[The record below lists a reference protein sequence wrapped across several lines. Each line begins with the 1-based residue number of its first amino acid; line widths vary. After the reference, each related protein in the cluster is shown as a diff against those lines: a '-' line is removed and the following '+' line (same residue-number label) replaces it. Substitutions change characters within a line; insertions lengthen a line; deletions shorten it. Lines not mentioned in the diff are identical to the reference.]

1 MERIPIDSH
10 CRLCSFG
17 PQAPKINGEGEKNG
31 LLVLGEAPHVSE
43 RATGRP
49 FTGPSGRVIRTL
61 LDKLGV
67 PYYLSYAIRC
77 QSQQNVTPFVITNCL
92 SWTKVEIQEVQPKV
106 IVALGATAALQLGF
120 SGINEHRGQILE
132 YEGVPVVVTWHP
144 SAVFRDQNLLSQ
156 LWADLQLA
164 KRLVLGENP
173 NEEIPYRV
181 LETPQELLNWLKD
194 RSGPLALDIET
205 QGLQW
210 TLHEITSIQMS
221 DGHEAVI
228 FSPQLL
234 KDPNVRDRLSQIPIV
249 GHNLPYDLGFIL
261 YHYGLRLTPVGD
273 SMLGAHMI
281 NENISKSLKQLVA
294 AEFGVPDWSAKTRED
309 YQNPSYAAR
318 DVYWTYRLVERVHSI
333 LEQRPAWTLY
343 RKVIVPGIS
352 VVAQAHAHGV
362 WVDLEALEKAE
373 ESIRAQ
379 KAVVEERLAQWAKI
393 NWRSPAQV
401 ARVLYQ
407 ELGLPVVET
416 TPQGGPSTKESALK
430 NLKLIT
436 HHPLVDALLE
446 YRRLDKAETA
456 FLKPWRELIVNH
468 RVYPKWNMT
477 GTVTGRFSCTNPNL
491 QQVPRDP
498 LLRRVFSAPPG
509 FTLIEADLSQAELR
523 IAAVLAQEETMLS
536 LLRSGQ
542 DIHAH
547 TAKLLSG
554 RDISEIPEDQR
565 KEWRKKAKAVNFGFL
580 YGMGARKFRETALEK
595 FEMVVSEAEAERFRE
610 LFFGSYPRLREWH
623 RKVINT
629 LRRQGYVENMVGRR
643 RTPIGS
649 RDEAE
654 REAINFV
661 VQSLAADIILTAA
674 VNLTQGVVVGF
685 IHDAL
690 LIEVPEDEADH
701 VEREVVELLT
711 DPPIFRE
718 LGIRDFEGV
727 LEADVKR
734 GPWGS

>member
-1 MERIPIDSH
+1 M
-10 CRLCSFG
+10 
-17 PQAPKINGEGEKNG
+17 
-31 LLVLGEAPHVSE
+31 GEAPHISE

-49 FTGPSGRVIRTL
+49 FSGPSGRVIRTL

-67 PYYLSYAIRC
+67 PYYLSNAVRC
-77 QSQQNVTPFVITNCL
+77 LTKDFSPSVVKNCL
-92 SWTKVEIQEVQPKV
+92 TWTDTEIRELQPKV
-106 IVALGATAALQLGF
+106 IVALGAVAASQLGF
-120 SGINEHRGQILE
+120 SGVGEHRGQVLE
-132 YEGVPVVVTWHP
+132 YQGIPVVITWHP
-144 SAVFRDQNLLSQ
+144 AAILRDQTLLPQ

-164 KRLVLGENP
+164 KRLALGENL
-173 NEEIPYRV
+173 NEEVPYRV
-181 LETPQELLNWLKD
+181 LETPQELLDWLRD
-194 RSGPLALDIET
+194 RDGPLALDIET

-210 TLHEITSIQMS
+210 TIHKITSIQMS
-221 DGHEAVI
+221 DGQESVV
-228 FSPQLL
+228 FPPELL
-234 KDPNVRDRLSQIPIV
+234 ENPDVRDRLSRIPVV

-273 SMLGAHMI
+273 SMLGAHLI
-281 NENISKSLKQLVA
+281 NENISKSLKQLVS

-309 YQNPSYAAR
+309 YQDPSYAAK
-318 DVYWTYRLVERVHSI
+318 DVYWTYRLVERVHS
-333 LEQRPAWTLY
+333 LLRQRPAWTFY
-343 RKVIVPGIS
+343 ERVIVPGIS
-352 VVAQAHAHGV
+352 VVARAHAHGV
-362 WVDLEALEKAE
+362 WVDLQALNAAE
-373 ESIRAQ
+373 EKIGKEKRE
-379 KAVVEERLAQWAKI
+379 VEEKLAEWARI
-393 NWRSPAQV
+393 NWRSPSQV
-401 ARVLYQ
+401 ARFLFQ

-430 NLKLIT
+430 KLRLT
-436 HHPLVDALLE
+436 APHPVVDLLLE
-446 YRRLDKAETA
+446 YRRLDKAETS
-456 FLKPWRELIVNH
+456 FLRPWRELIVNG

-498 LLRRVFSAPPG
+498 TLRRVFSAPPG
-509 FTLIEADLSQAELR
+509 SVLIEADLSQAELR
-523 IAAVLAQEETMLS
+523 IAAVLAREETMLS

-542 DIHAH
+542 DIHAY

-595 FEMVVSEAEAERFRE
+595 FEMMISEEEAERFRE

-623 RKVINT
+623 KEVIST

-643 RTPIGS
+643 RTPLGP

-654 REAINFV
+654 RESINFV

-674 VNLTQGVVVGF
+674 VNLTRGVVVGF

-690 LIEVPEDEADH
+690 LIEVSEDEADD

-711 DPPIFRE
+711 NPPIFKE

-727 LEADVKR
+727 LEAEVKR